1 MALINVKQKEIHCK
15 IVYYGPGMSGKTSS
29 LQYIQSRIPPEDR
42 GELLSIATETERTLF
57 FDCQLSEEPLL
68 RGFRL
73 RWHLYTLPGAV
84 LYEHTKTAVLKGADG
99 IVFVADSQPH
109 RLDENRRSMHEMA
122 SALQAQDKT
131 LRGLPIVLQY
141 NKRDLPDI
149 LTAKALDLCLN
160 PFQWQRFEAIAW
172 SGWNTPTDARAGEG
186 VMETFQAIRALVID
200 GLRASK
206 EEINDPAVLRWGDVA
221 KRVSQWPF
229 SDMVMPY
236 LLPRSRW
243 LFIPKRT
250 ALQWLKLIIFTIL
263 LTLALFACVLVYG
276 M

>member
-1 MALINVKQKEIHCK
+1 MALIDVRQKEIHCK
-15 IVYYGPGMSGKTSS
+15 IVYYGPGMSGKTSN
-29 LQYIQSRIPPEDR
+29 LCYIRDRLPPTNR

-57 FDCQLSEEPLL
+57 FDCMVPEEPLL

-73 RWHLYTLPGAV
+73 RWHLYTVPGAV
-84 LYEHTKTAVLKGADG
+84 LYERTKTAVLAGADG
-99 IVFVADSQPH
+99 IVFVVDSEQH
-109 RLDENRRSMHEMA
+109 KLDANRKCLHEMA
-122 SALQAQDKT
+122 SFLQTGDKT
-131 LRGLPIVLQY
+131 LRAIPIVLQY

-172 SGWNTPTDARAGEG
+172 SGWNAPSDARAGEG
-186 VMETFQAIRALVID
+186 VMETFDAIRMLIID
-200 GLRASK
+200 GLKASK
-206 EEINDPAVLRWGDVA
+206 EEIDDPAVLRWGDVA
-221 KRVSQWPF
+221 KRFSQWPF

-243 LFIPKRT
+243 LVKPKRT
-250 ALQWLKLIIFTIL
+250 ALQWLNLIVFTIL
-263 LTLALFACVLVYG
+263 LTLTLLACVLVYG